1 MKTLLKTLFLFSL
14 FLTFCTPAFA
24 GWKEKIA
31 ENQMKAI
38 QYITQLKEG
47 ANPDT
52 ISRPSL
58 RRDDK
63 YSAKKA
69 NSEIRDAMTEAENLA
84 RQGKNKSIKI
94 PDFESRLLSDEGY
107 TQLKNQY
114 GIKDN

>member
-1 MKTLLKTLFLFSL
+1 MKTILKALLLFSL
-14 FLTFCTPAFA
+14 LFTFCTPAFA

-31 ENQMKAI
+31 ENQMRAI
-38 QYITQLKEG
+38 QYITQLKNG

-52 ISRPSL
+52 ISRPTL

-84 RQGKNKSIKI
+84 RQGKNKSIKV
-94 PDFESRLLSDEGY
+94 PDFEKLLSDEGY
-107 TQLKNQY
+107 MELKKKY
-114 GIKDN
+114 GIKNN

>member
-1 MKTLLKTLFLFSL
+1 MKLVLKALLLFSL
-14 FLTFCTPAFA
+14 FFTICTPASA

-31 ENQMKAI
+31 ENQMKAL
-38 QYITQLKEG
+38 QYISQLKEG

-52 ISRPSL
+52 ISRPIM

-94 PDFESRLLSDEGY
+94 PDFETKLLTDEGY
-107 TQLKNQY
+107 IELKKKY

>member
-1 MKTLLKTLFLFSL
+1 MKTLLKALLLFGLLFA
-14 FLTFCTPAFA
+14 FCTPASA
-24 GWKEKIA
+24 GWKEKTA

-38 QYITQLKEG
+38 QYITQLKNG
-47 ANPDT
+47 ASPDT
-52 ISRPSL
+52 LSRPPL

-69 NSEIRDAMTEAENLA
+69 NSEIQDAMTEAENLA

-94 PDFESRLLSDEGY
+94 PDFENKLLSKEGY
-107 TQLKNQY
+107 TELKKKY